1 MDSACVRRGKRNSR
15 DRLTRLSRRGA
26 SRAAFCDLVVRVT
39 ASPPS
44 LPQDLTAAHEMIAR
58 LTQALATRDAENA
71 RLSAII
77 KKLQRSQFGKSSEKL
92 DADQLGLA
100 LEDIEMAQAE
110 VDATAEAAIP
120 NAQRVPRPP
129 QKRGALPA
137 HLPRIEVVVDINDK
151 ACPCCGDALHVIG
164 EDRAE
169 RLDIIPAQYRVL
181 VTRRPKYACRK
192 CEDGV
197 VQARAPARLI
207 EGGLPT
213 EATIAH
219 LLVSKYADHLPL
231 YRQWRILARQG
242 IEIDRS
248 CLSDWAGR
256 GAWALKPIVARMLE
270 HLKRSEKLFCD
281 ETRAPVLDPGR
292 GRTKTGY
299 LWAVARDDRPWGGP
313 APPGVVYTYAP
324 GRGGEN
330 ARAMLAGFKGVLQV
344 DAYSGYNALAREGDV
359 SLVFCWA
366 HWRRDFFDI
375 AEKGNAPI
383 ASEALQR
390 IAQLYAIEARIRGMS
405 ADQRR
410 DVRQVETRPIIEA
423 MKRWLEQKLELVAKS
438 GKMAEIIR
446 YGLTRWEG
454 FTRFIDDG
462 RIEMD
467 SNIVERSIR
476 PIALNRKNALFAG
489 SDEGGA
495 AWGVVASLIET
506 CKLNG
511 VEPFAYLSEVLT
523 KVADHWPMS
532 RLDDL
537 LPWNYIK
544 PASAVV

>member
-1 MDSACVRRGKRNSR
+1 MIV
-15 DRLTRLSRRGA
+15 RLSEA
-26 SRAAFCDLVVRVT
+26 VAARD
-39 ASPPS
+39 
-44 LPQDLTAAHEMIAR
+44 HEN
-58 LTQALATRDAENA
+58 E

-77 KKLQRSQFGKSSEKL
+77 KKLQRGQFGKSSEKL
-92 DADQLGLA
+92 NADQLRLA
-100 LEDIEMAQAE
+100 LEDIEMALSAIEAE
-110 VDATAEAAIP
+110 AEAATP
-120 NAQRVPRPP
+120 RAQRKPRSP
-129 QKRGALPA
+129 QKRGELPA
-137 HLPRIEVVVDINDK
+137 HLPRVEIIVDIDDK
-151 ACPCCGDALHVIG
+151 TCACCGEPLHAIG

-169 RLDIIPAQYRVL
+169 RLDIIPAQHRVL
-181 VTRRPKYACRK
+181 VTRRPKYACRA

-197 VQARAPARLI
+197 AQAPAPARLI

-213 EATIAH
+213 EAMIAH

-231 YRQWRILARQG
+231 YRQWQILARQG

-324 GRGGEN
+324 GRGGDH

-359 SLVFCWA
+359 SLAFCWA
-366 HWRRDFFDI
+366 HWRRDYFDI
-375 AEKGNAPI
+375 AAKGNAPI

-390 IAQLYAIEARIRGMS
+390 IAQLYMIEQRIRGMS
-405 ADQRR
+405 AEERR
-410 DVRQVETRPIIEA
+410 AVRQSESRPLIDA
-423 MKRWLEQKLELVAKS
+423 MKAWLEQKLELVAKS

-446 YGLTRWEG
+446 YGLTRWDG

-462 RIEMD
+462 RIEID

-495 AWGVVASLIET
+495 AWGVVASLIES
-506 CKLNG
+506 CKLNN
-511 VEPFAYLSEVLT
+511 VEPFAYLSDVLA
-523 KVADHWPMS
+523 KIADHWPMS
-532 RLDDL
+532 RLDEL
-537 LPWNYIK
+537 LPWNYVK
-544 PASAVV
+544 PARTVA